1 MNGSSFF
8 DGNAAAGE
16 LRDLFAVDITAAAG
30 QCAACGKVAAL
41 GEARL
46 YAFEPGI
53 VIRCAACLNPLL
65 RVVKGSGS
73 AWLDMRG
80 LVCLQVSLIQSGEDG
95 VPET

>member
-1 MNGSSFF
+1 MNGASFF

-16 LRDLFAVDITAAAG
+16 LRDLFAMDVTAAAG
-30 QCAACGKVAAL
+30 QCAACGKIAPL

-65 RVVKGSGS
+65 RVVKGGGRV
-73 AWLDMRG
+73 WLDMRG
-80 LVCLQVSLIQSGEDG
+80 LVYLQLALIQSDEAG
-95 VPET
+95 VPEI

>member
-1 MNGSSFF
+1 MNGASFF

-16 LRDLFAVDITAAAG
+16 LRDLFAVDVTAAAG
-30 QCAACGKVAAL
+30 QCAACGKIAAL

-65 RVVKGSGS
+65 RVVKGGGS
-73 AWLDMRG
+73 VWLDMRG
-80 LVCLQVSLIQSGEDG
+80 LVYLQLAFIQSDEAG
-95 VPET
+95 VPEI